1 MRDATELVGET
12 TAFVCDACVVL
23 RVPGRTGGAQFLKTD
38 GLSLLLHQHGM
49 FSHKRR
55 GVGGWV
61 IFVTWRGLGVARGQL
76 AGGATLVA
84 LSQQKE
90 MELNQNR

>member
-1 MRDATELVGET
+1 VRDATELVGET

-38 GLSLLLHQHGM
+38 GLSLL

-61 IFVTWRGLGVARGQL
+61 IFVAWRGLGVARGQL